1 MEPWRVDD
9 MTDLTPMHKEV
20 FRAFFGE
27 FTSFRQVQESTIP
40 ILLDGRNI
48 IVSTGTGTGK
58 TEAVLAPLVS
68 RHLDYALSNDCLTWL
83 YITPTKALVNDIYR
97 RIEPAL
103 SQLHVRLGIRHG
115 DRDDTHRTKSQ
126 HFLITTPESLD
137 VLLTR
142 GDTTLQS
149 VKAVILDETHM
160 LYNTQRGIQ
169 TSLLISRVESEISK
183 PPLQLA
189 CLSATIASCEDI
201 ATFLFGDSED
211 FSIVSIPSHRTI
223 DAAIRMVESEIEF
236 VNLIEKII
244 SGRPAKLLTF
254 ANSRKQ
260 CDRLSALLS
269 QNRELASYVFTH
281 YSSLSTQLREDTEK
295 AFNEA
300 QTAICIATSTLELGI
315 DIGDIDAVILYG
327 PPPTVSSFLQRIGR
341 GSRRIN
347 KTNAICLIPLDTK
360 HAILDALAFYA
371 IVELAREGIIE
382 KTRPMELFGAMAQ
395 QAISIIATNK
405 GAYTRVKDMVSI
417 ASKHRHLTEQVIDD
431 ILSSTSEAG
440 FTQPHGFKHRYG
452 ADEGL
457 YSLLDYRL
465 IYGNMPMVS
474 QEVVINHGKKEI
486 GHIPKANLLKI
497 ESGKII
503 RFAGKCWRVVKA
515 EKDGIQV
522 EPHYNTND
530 AMDIKYYSKGINA
543 MDILVLNRIYEY
555 LTGRSVNIS
564 MFGKNIR
571 HHISQALKVSSKVF
585 ANDIVPTVPIK
596 DGFYHI
602 TFAGGFCNSV
612 VSKNI
617 GISEPKVN
625 DIGIFAPWIID
636 FSELNSNLN
645 AYESIVDSLF
655 LPSPSQTIFQSLL
668 PESLQHKEFIEEW
681 LCNSETEKV
690 LERLIKSTAREIP
703 IEYVSWLVNE
713 R

>member
-1 MEPWRVDD
+1 MI
-9 MTDLTPMHKEV
+9 DLASMNKEV
-20 FRAFFGE
+20 FRTFFGE
-27 FTSFRQVQESTIP
+27 FTSLNPVQEKTIP

-48 IVSTGTGTGK
+48 VVSAGTGTGK

-83 YITPTKALVNDIYR
+83 YITPTKALVNDIRR

-103 SQLHVRLGIRHG
+103 SQLHVSVGIRHG
-115 DRDDTHRTKSQ
+115 DRDETYRSKSQ

-142 GDTTLQS
+142 GDKTLQS
-149 VKAVILDETHM
+149 VRTVILDETHM
-160 LYNTQRGIQ
+160 LYNTQRGLQ
-169 TSLLISRVESEISK
+169 AALLISRVNSEISK

-189 CLSATIASCEDI
+189 CLSATIASCADI
-201 ATFLFGDSED
+201 ATFLFGGSED

-223 DAAIRMVESEIEF
+223 DATIRMVESGGEF
-236 VNLIEKII
+236 VKLIEKII
-244 SGRPAKLLTF
+244 RGGPAKLLVF

-260 CDRLSALLS
+260 CDRLSALLL
-269 QNRELASYVFTH
+269 QNRELASCVFTH
-281 YSSLSTQLREDTEK
+281 YSSLSAQLREDTEK

-347 KTNAICLIPLDTK
+347 KTNAICLIPSDTK

-382 KTRPMELFGAMAQ
+382 KTRPMKLFGAMTQ

-431 ILSSTSEAG
+431 ILSSTSAAG

-465 IYGNMPMVS
+465 IYGNMPIGS

-486 GHIPKANLLKI
+486 GHIPAANLLKI
-497 ESGKII
+497 EYGTII

-515 EKDGIQV
+515 EKDGIHV
-522 EPHYNTND
+522 EPYYNTED
-530 AMDIKYYSKGINA
+530 ALDIKYYSKGVNA
-543 MDILVLNRIYEY
+543 TDILVLNRTYEY
-555 LTGRSVNIS
+555 LTGRSVNTS
-564 MFGKNIR
+564 LFGKTIL
-571 HHISQALKVSSKVF
+571 HLISQALKVSSNVF
-585 ANDIVPTVPIK
+585 ANDTVPTIPKK

-602 TFAGGFCNSV
+602 TFAGDLCNRV
-612 VSKNI
+612 MSKSI
-617 GISEPKVN
+617 GISEPKVD
-625 DIGIFAPWIID
+625 DIGIFAPWIVD

-655 LPSPSQTIFQSLL
+655 VPSPSQTIFQSVL
-668 PESLQHKEFIEEW
+668 PESLQRKEFIEEW

-690 LERLIKSTAREIP
+690 LERLMKSTAREIP